1 MRPIVTDVAWS
12 VCLCVLNTLVSSAEI
27 ADTADMAYGVCF
39 MRPKEPCIRWGLDPP
54 GKGKFWKQCD
64 LLLTL
69 QYSSHLLQ
77 LLQVSQHVLKTP
89 EQIRPF
95 PKAGARKRDANV
107 KRKRV
112 SRILTDTPE
121 KQQIEQEQA
130 ERNAKKRVRKAG
142 SKPAT
147 SSLSHKK
154 PSAKVGVKKSGKKM
168 KKAEDEACKEC
179 GVIYG
184 DANDKKLHEM
194 WRCCIK
200 CIRWFHD
207 SCAQGC
213 GILDDGD
220 VFTCGDCVT

>member
-1 MRPIVTDVAWS
+1 
-12 VCLCVLNTLVSSAEI
+12 
-27 ADTADMAYGVCF
+27 
-39 MRPKEPCIRWGLDPP
+39 
-54 GKGKFWKQCD
+54 
-64 LLLTL
+64 LL
-69 QYSSHLLQ
+69 H

-107 KRKRV
+107 TRKQSRV

-142 SKPAT
+142 RKPAT
-147 SSLSHKK
+147 SSLSRKK
-154 PSAKVGVKKSGKKM
+154 PSAKGGVKKSGKKM

-184 DANDKKLHEM
+184 DASDKKLHEM
-194 WRCCIK
+194 WRRCIK
-200 CIRWFHD
+200 CSRWFHD

-213 GILDDGD
+213 GILDVGD
-220 VFTCGDCVT
+220 VFTCGDCFT